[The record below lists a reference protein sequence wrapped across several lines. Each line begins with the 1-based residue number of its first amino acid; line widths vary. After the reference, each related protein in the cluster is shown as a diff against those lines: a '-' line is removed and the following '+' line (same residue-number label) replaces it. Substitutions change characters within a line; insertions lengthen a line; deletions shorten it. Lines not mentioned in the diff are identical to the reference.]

1 MATETLKRKLTNKLH
16 IKSMDELSGV
26 VVASVN
32 TQGAPDL
39 DDDILLPG
47 CFDKSIAKLER
58 DPIAI
63 LFGHDTQTVVGKLL
77 DGWTVHK
84 DDGTAELHAE
94 MLFNMDTQAGRD
106 CFSNISFG
114 SIAQFSVGFNA
125 RHEDMEIV
133 QIGNKSYTQIKEV
146 QLVEISAVLRGASKT
161 GLISVKNADEIQKG
175 AIPAHDSGTAPDD
188 QEWDSAAEIAKLP
201 NDADPSVYRAMYAYV
216 IEGANESAKG
226 SYKLP
231 HHDVVDGEATDANM
245 RGTQS
250 AVGVLNGAM
259 GGVDI
264 PDGDRAAVYAHLA
277 AHLRAGGLEPAE
289 LKTKE
294 EVNSNTYTTEAEAL
308 ARASELGCDGRI
320 HEMQEGENTY
330 YMPCSDHA
338 EYESYLNRVPEEVP
352 AGIYSQDT
360 ENQKTDTDATQTHA
374 EQQAAA
380 AKIHGLAASEI
391 ARVKLEWLKQKT
403 GD

>member
-1 MATETLKRKLTNKLH
+1 VLEARESVILAIYIPTRYKHTGAANMATETLKRKLTNKLH

-47 CFDKSIAKLER
+47 CFDKSIAKLEQ

-77 DGWTVHK
+77 DGWTVHR

-94 MLFNMDTQAGRD
+94 MLFNMDTQSGRD

-133 QIGNKSYTQIKEV
+133 QIENKSYTQIKEV

-161 GLISVKNADEIQKG
+161 GLISVKNANEIQ
-175 AIPAHDSGTAPDD
+175 A
-188 QEWDSAAEIAKLP
+188 
-201 NDADPSVYRAMYAYV
+201 
-216 IEGANESAKG
+216 
-226 SYKLP
+226 
-231 HHDVVDGEATDANM
+231 
-245 RGTQS
+245 
-250 AVGVLNGAM
+250 
-259 GGVDI
+259 
-264 PDGDRAAVYAHLA
+264 GD
-277 AHLRAGGLEPAE
+277 LEPAE

-294 EVNSNTYTTEAEAL
+294 EVNDNTYTTEAEAL
-308 ARASELGCDGRI
+308 ERAGELGCDGRI

-360 ENQKTDTDATQTHA
+360 ENQKTDIDATQSHA

-391 ARVKLEWLKQKT
+391 ARVRLEWLKQKT